1 MNEYNSETNTRVKT
15 ETGAKVRARWNC
27 LHYFFNLI
35 LLALVIFG
43 MILFDYISHN
53 NILPEISELA
63 PPQIVTTFLDWQT
76 VVYSFYLE
84 FLGTI
89 MEWSIVFFNNKKNY
103 RYNTEYNNNIQI

>member
-1 MNEYNSETNTRVKT
+1 MV
-15 ETGAKVRARWNC
+15 V
-27 LHYFFNLI
+27 
-35 LLALVIFG
+35 FG
-43 MILFDYISHN
+43 MILFDYISYN
-53 NILPEISELA
+53 NIIPEISELD

-76 VVYSFYLE
+76 VLYSFYLE

>member
-1 MNEYNSETNTRVKT
+1 MV
-15 ETGAKVRARWNC
+15 V
-27 LHYFFNLI
+27 
-35 LLALVIFG
+35 FG
-43 MILFDYISHN
+43 MILFDYISYN
-53 NILPEISELA
+53 NIIPEISELD